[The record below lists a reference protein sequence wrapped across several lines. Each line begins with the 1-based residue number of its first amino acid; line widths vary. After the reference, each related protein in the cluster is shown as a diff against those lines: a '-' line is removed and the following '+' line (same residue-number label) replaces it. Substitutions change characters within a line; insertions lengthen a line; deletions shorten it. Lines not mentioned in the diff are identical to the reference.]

1 MSIATKIGYAL
12 VFCASLPSLNASAAT
27 ATYKGIVSAV
37 IGSDTIRSARKDDG
51 GTTLGPATYTVA
63 LGGATALSVSQSA
76 NGGSVYSE
84 VTTVT
89 GQANASTR
97 LDYIGRLIG
106 PNGPPVNVRVLAS
119 GFADGFGVN
128 SSSSAFF
135 TLEGTQDI
143 SGAFANLIG
152 NASDHH
158 GVGRDEFLI
167 NTIVKIT
174 PNIDFGVHILALASG
189 GLPSDPS
196 PSFAKAF
203 VDPRFIVLN
212 PLIAADYRF
221 EGIPQAVPIPAAVL
235 LFGPALLGLVRVRRI
250 HSSFA

>member
-1 MSIATKIGYAL
+1 M
-12 VFCASLPSLNASAAT
+12 VFCASLLSLNASAAT
-27 ATYKGIVSAV
+27 ATYSGSVSAV
-37 IGSDTIRSARKDDG
+37 IGSDMIRSARKDDG

-76 NGGSVYSE
+76 NGGSVYAE
-84 VTTVT
+84 TTT
-89 GQANASTR
+89 ASGQAGAFTQ

-106 PNGPPVNVRVLAS
+106 ADGPPVNVRVLAS

-174 PNIDFGVHILALASG
+174 PNIDFRVRILAQAGG
-189 GLPSDPS
+189 GLVFDPS

-203 VDPRFIVLN
+203 VDPQFIVLD
-212 PLIAADYRF
+212 PVIAANYRF
-221 EGIPQAVPIPAAVL
+221 EGIPQVVPIPTAVL
-235 LFGPALLGLVRVRRI
+235 LFGPALLGLVRVRRT
-250 HSSFA
+250 HSGFA

>member
-1 MSIATKIGYAL
+1 MSIATKAGYAL
-12 VFCASLPSLNASAAT
+12 VFCASLLSLNASAAT

-37 IGSDTIRSARKDDG
+37 IGSDTIGLTRKDDG
-51 GTTLGPATYTVA
+51 GTTLGQATYTVA

-84 VTTVT
+84 TTAT
-89 GQANASTR
+89 GQAAALTQV
-97 LDYIGRLIG
+97 DYFGRLIG
-106 PNGPPVNVRVLAS
+106 PDGPPVNVRVLAS

-128 SSSSAFF
+128 SSSSVFF
-135 TLEGTQDI
+135 TLEGTRDI

-152 NASDHH
+152 IASDQS

-167 NTIVKIT
+167 DTVVKIT
-174 PNIDFGVHILALASG
+174 PNINFGVRILALASG

-203 VDPRFIVLN
+203 VDPRFIVLD
-212 PLIAADYRF
+212 PVIAANYRF

>member
-1 MSIATKIGYAL
+1 M
-12 VFCASLPSLNASAAT
+12 
-27 ATYKGIVSAV
+27 
-37 IGSDTIRSARKDDG
+37 IGSDAIPLTRKDDG
-51 GTTLGPATYTVA
+51 RTTLGPATYTVA

-128 SSSSAFF
+128 SFASVFF
-135 TLEGTQDI
+135 TLEGTRDI

-152 NASDHH
+152 IASDHR

-167 NTIVKIT
+167 DTIVKTAQTGQIGDGKIFVSELQT
-174 PNIDFGVHILALASG
+174 AVRIRTGETGQDAL
-189 GLPSDPS
+189 
-196 PSFAKAF
+196 
-203 VDPRFIVLN
+203 
-212 PLIAADYRF
+212 
-221 EGIPQAVPIPAAVL
+221 
-235 LFGPALLGLVRVRRI
+235 
-250 HSSFA
+250 

>member
-1 MSIATKIGYAL
+1 M
-12 VFCASLPSLNASAAT
+12 
-27 ATYKGIVSAV
+27 
-37 IGSDTIRSARKDDG
+37 IGSDTIPLTRKDDG

-63 LGGATALSVSQSA
+63 LGGATALSVSHSA

-84 VTTVT
+84 VTTVN
-89 GQANASTR
+89 GQAAALTQ
-97 LDYIGRLIG
+97 LDYTGRLIG
-106 PNGPPVNVRVLAS
+106 PDGPPVNVRVLAS
-119 GFADGFGVN
+119 GFADGFGVA
-128 SSSSAFF
+128 SESSADF
-135 TLEGTQDI
+135 TLEGIQDI
-143 SGAFANLIG
+143 SGAFTALIG

-174 PNIDFGVHILALASG
+174 PNIDFRVRILAAASG
-189 GLPSDPS
+189 GGPSDPS

-203 VDPRFIVLN
+203 VDPQFIVLD
-212 PLIAADYRF
+212 PVIAADYRF